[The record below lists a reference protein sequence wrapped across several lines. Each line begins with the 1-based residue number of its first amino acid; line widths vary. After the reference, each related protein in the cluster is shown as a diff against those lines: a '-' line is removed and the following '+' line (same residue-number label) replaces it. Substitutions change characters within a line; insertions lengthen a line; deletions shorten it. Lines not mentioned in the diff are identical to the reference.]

1 MKKETIVTAK
11 TVEAAKEIGAAE
23 LGVSVDIVEIE
34 VIEEPSK
41 GFLGFGASDAKVK
54 VSYELTRGEL
64 ARDFLEKLFG
74 NMKLDAKLD
83 IEEKDD
89 EINVKISGDNM
100 GILIGR
106 HGEILDSL
114 QYLTGFAANNGR
126 DDHTRVTVDVENYRA
141 RREDAL
147 RILAKRMADKA
158 KKYRKSFT
166 LEPMPAYERRI
177 IHSQVQEMH
186 GVTTYSIGQGNDRRV
201 VIAVEKMRKQKND
214 HKRCL

>member
-214 HKRCL
+214 HK

>member
-23 LGVSVDIVEIE
+23 LGVSVDSVEIE

-41 GFLGFGASDAKVK
+41 GFLGFGATDAKVK
-54 VSYELTRGEL
+54 VFYELTRGEL
-64 ARDFLEKLFG
+64 AREFLEKLFS
-74 NMKLDAKLD
+74 NMKLEAKLD
-83 IEEKDD
+83 IEEIDD
-89 EINVKISGDNM
+89 EINVKISGENM

-114 QYLTGFAANNGR
+114 QYLTGFAANNGCE
-126 DDHTRVTVDVENYRA
+126 DHTRVTVDVENYRA
-141 RREDAL
+141 RREETL
-147 RILAKRMADKA
+147 RVLAKRMADKA

-201 VIAVEKMRKQKND
+201 VIAVERARKPKNE
-214 HKRCL
+214 HK

>member
-89 EINVKISGDNM
+89 EINVKISGENM

-214 HKRCL
+214 HK

>member
-23 LGVSVDIVEIE
+23 LGVSVDTVEIE

-114 QYLTGFAANNGR
+114 QYMTGLAAHNGR

-214 HKRCL
+214 HK

>member
-201 VIAVEKMRKQKND
+201 VIAVENLRKQKND
-214 HKRCL
+214 HK

>member
-1 MKKETIVTAK
+1 
-11 TVEAAKEIGAAE
+11 
-23 LGVSVDIVEIE
+23 
-34 VIEEPSK
+34 
-41 GFLGFGASDAKVK
+41 
-54 VSYELTRGEL
+54 
-64 ARDFLEKLFG
+64 
-74 NMKLDAKLD
+74 MKLDAKLD

-214 HKRCL
+214 HK

>member
-23 LGVSVDIVEIE
+23 LGVSVDIVDVE

-41 GFLGFGASDAKVK
+41 GFLGFGATDAKVK

-64 ARDFLEKLFG
+64 AREFLEKLFN

-83 IEEKDD
+83 IEEKDE

-126 DDHTRVTVDVENYRA
+126 DDHTRITVDVENYRA

-147 RILAKRMADKA
+147 RVLAKRMADKA

-177 IHSQVQEMH
+177 IHSQVQDMH

-201 VIAVEKMRKQKND
+201 VIAVEKARKQRND
-214 HKRCL
+214 HK

>member
-23 LGVSVDIVEIE
+23 LGVSVDSVEIE

-41 GFLGFGASDAKVK
+41 GFLGFGATDAKVK
-54 VSYELTRGEL
+54 VFYELTRGEL
-64 ARDFLEKLFG
+64 AREFLEKLFS
-74 NMKLDAKLD
+74 NMKLEAKLD
-83 IEEKDD
+83 IEEIDD
-89 EINVKISGDNM
+89 EINVKISGENM

-141 RREDAL
+141 RREEAL
-147 RILAKRMADKA
+147 RVLAKRMADKA

-201 VIAVEKMRKQKND
+201 VIAVERARKPKNE
-214 HKRCL
+214 HK

>member
-23 LGVSVDIVEIE
+23 LGVSVDTVEIE

-214 HKRCL
+214 HK

>member
-23 LGVSVDIVEIE
+23 LGVSVDTVEIE

-89 EINVKISGDNM
+89 EINVKISGENM

-126 DDHTRVTVDVENYRA
+126 DDHTRVTVDIENYRA

-214 HKRCL
+214 HK